1 LPLEQD
7 VKLSPGILGQGLRPH
22 RDHFPAI
29 LAIFIQAAFE
39 FFLLIVVNG
48 HFFEGIFPLRHG
60 FGPLLPVLSD
70 RKNLETNLSFARKL
84 LRDLIFAVSWI
95 HWFIA
100 NRAIGRIDWL
110 VPRRA
115 PRWIALGRDAQAWL
129 LRFLPRCNLF
139 IEQVFGLGLMVP

>member
-1 LPLEQD
+1 MPLEQD

-22 RDHFPAI
+22 RDHFPTL

-39 FFLLIVVNG
+39 FFFLIVVNG
-48 HFFEGIFPLRHG
+48 YFFEGIFPLRHG

-70 RKNLETNLSFARKL
+70 RNNLETNLSFARKL
-84 LRDLIFAVSWI
+84 LHNFIFVSRI
-95 HWFIA
+95 CWFIA
-100 NRAIGRIDWL
+100 NWAVGRIDWL

-115 PRWIALGRDAQAWL
+115 PRLIALGRDAQAWL